1 MVGVQVAEPIVPV
14 YVDGKDD
21 DGDGVEDEPDSTEK
35 TSHEFSEKTD
45 ALLDYIEKTYLNGM
59 EGMKFITLDK
69 SQKC

>member
-35 TSHEFSEKTD
+35 TSHEFSEKID
-45 ALLDYIEKTYLNGM
+45 ALVDYIEKTYLV
-59 EGMKFITLDK
+59 
-69 SQKC
+69 